1 VRSEHSDRLTRL
13 DQQRFVGV
21 ERAQRL
27 DDAIE
32 TFPVARGAADAA
44 VHDQL
49 VGILRDLAIEI
60 VHQHA
65 QRRFGQ
71 PALRRALRAARR
83 THRAGAVT
91 AIVCG

>member
-1 VRSEHSDRLTRL
+1 VRANTPTGLPDWN
-13 DQQRFVGV
+13 QQRFVCI

-49 VGILRDLAIEI
+49 VGILRDFGIEI

-71 PALRRALRAARR
+71 PALRERCVPRGARTGRAP
-83 THRAGAVT
+83 
-91 AIVCG
+91 